1 MAMTDQISPAL
12 ARILAK
18 RAAAEKLI
26 ADTIEQERRLRELG
40 DDRRLATRRK
50 IIIGGE
56 LFALAGADKA
66 AAAMLERI
74 KGGLKRH
81 QDRAAFGLPPL
92 PDQADGADS
101 PSASVP

>member
-1 MAMTDQISPAL
+1 MTDPISPAL

-40 DDRRLATRRK
+40 DNRRLATRRK
-50 IIIGGE
+50 IIIGSE
-56 LFALAGADKA
+56 LFTLAGADKA

-74 KGGLKRH
+74 KGGLRRR

-92 PDQADGADS
+92 PDQADSADA
-101 PSASVP
+101 PSAGVP